1 SATIPVTVTTDALVE
16 GNETVIITL
25 NTQTNANAEIGSSN
39 SATVNITDND
49 KSVISIDAT
58 TQAEEDNTNGLFTI
72 NITPALVGPATIN
85 YTVSGTAQNGTDY
98 STITSSID
106 LNTGATSATIPVTVT
121 TDALVEGNETVII
134 TLNTQT
140 NANAEIGSSN
150 SATVNITDN
159 DKSVISIDA
168 TTQAEED
175 NTDGLFTINITP
187 ALVGPATINYTV
199 SGTAQNGTDYST

>member
-1 SATIPVTVTTDALVE
+1 
-16 GNETVIITL
+16 
-25 NTQTNANAEIGSSN
+25 
-39 SATVNITDND
+39 
-49 KSVISIDAT
+49 
-58 TQAEEDNTNGLFTI
+58 
-72 NITPALVGPATIN
+72 PALVGPATIN

-150 SATVNITDN
+150 SATV
-159 DKSVISIDA
+159 
-168 TTQAEED
+168 
-175 NTDGLFTINITP
+175 
-187 ALVGPATINYTV
+187 
-199 SGTAQNGTDYST
+199 